1 MSIKK
6 ANYFIG
12 RETFK
17 SAKIFTLI
25 ILLLTAF
32 FFTISLIF
40 SDSEGTVTNGLDMS
54 MIIYSFILGLTAYS
68 SYVKMLFQNGI
79 SRKTAWLS
87 ITTVFIMLALAFSV
101 VFVLLFEILNVLFRS
116 YSGVIFT
123 SFSAD
128 LVNKFLPH
136 INYIL
141 GVLLKMLITFICL
154 IFAGEIGF
162 TTGTLFKILNKKWKI
177 IIFAGVPALLLVV
190 FPIFF
195 AFMGNH
201 LYSRFFI
208 GLMHFL
214 FGVKFSI
221 SRSLISLSILSL
233 IFMFLSRLLMSKVQI
248 DD

>member
-54 MIIYSFILGLTAYS
+54 IIIYSFILGLTAYS

-79 SRKTAWLS
+79 SRKTTWLS
-87 ITTVFIMLALAFSV
+87 ITSVFIMLSIAFSV
-101 VFVLLFEILNVLFRS
+101 IFVLLFEILTVLFGL
-116 YSGVIFT
+116 YSNIIFT

-128 LVNKFLPH
+128 LVGRFFPNM
-136 INYIL
+136 NYIL
-141 GVLLKMLITFICL
+141 GVLLKILITFVCL
-154 IFAGEIGF
+154 LFAGEIGF
-162 TTGTLFKILNKKWKI
+162 ATGTLFKILNKKWKI

-221 SRSLISLSILSL
+221 ARSLISLSILSL